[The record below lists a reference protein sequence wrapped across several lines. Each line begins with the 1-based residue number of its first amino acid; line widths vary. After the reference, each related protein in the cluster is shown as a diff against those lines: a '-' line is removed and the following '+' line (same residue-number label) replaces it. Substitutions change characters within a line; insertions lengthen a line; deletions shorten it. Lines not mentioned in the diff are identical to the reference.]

1 MDQFLPPVK
10 DMIFVLEEIVG
21 KGNLKSNPHFEEFDS
36 AFLKTIYESASEIA
50 SEIIAPTNKNGDKQ
64 GVSLSGNKVTVP
76 DGYAEAYNA
85 YVEGGWPTISCNPD
99 YGGQGMPTTISM
111 PIN

>member
-50 SEIIAPTNKNGDKQ
+50 SEIIAPTNKSGDKQ
-64 GVSLSGNKVTVP
+64 GVSLSVNKVTVP
-76 DGYAEAYNA
+76 DGYAEA
-85 YVEGGWPTISCNPD
+85 
-99 YGGQGMPTTISM
+99 
-111 PIN
+111 